1 MLPSGPFE
9 PFTFHV
15 RRTDGGAEIA
25 IPVFAPRAHAERC
38 ARVMLYLIGI
48 QARHTA
54 S

>member
-15 RRTDGGAEIA
+15 RRAMA
-25 IPVFAPRAHAERC
+25 APRSDSGLRPACHAERC

-48 QARHTA
+48 QARNA
-54 S
+54 GS

>member
-1 MLPSGPFE
+1 MPPSDPFE

-25 IPVFAPRAHAERC
+25 IPVFAPRANAERC
-38 ARVMLYLIGI
+38 ARVMLYLIGL
-48 QARHTA
+48 QQRDAA